1 MHVNVAANANR
12 YVAKMQ
18 REIFSRFAKK
28 RKVDEEKRGFKERPR
43 EKYVHS
49 HAVQHDTC
57 VTYESR

>member
-18 REIFSRFAKK
+18 RDIFSRFAKK
-28 RKVDEEKRGFKERPR
+28 RKVDEEKREFKERPR

-49 HAVQHDTC
+49 HAI
-57 VTYESR
+57 